1 MPIVSFP
8 MPFPAVTATFYP
20 PTYGVE
26 DAFGNPAVSYDPQ
39 DKVETPAC
47 YAPSDTS
54 DTIEDGRPH
63 AAQVALTLYL
73 PKSFSADIRGAKV
86 ELATGDAVIDALTFM
101 VDGVPT
107 SYYRDATPGDY
118 SWAVR
123 VVEYV
128 G

>member
-1 MPIVSFP
+1 MPAPSFP
-8 MPFPAVTATFYP
+8 MPFPTVTATFYLP
-20 PTYGVE
+20 SYGSA
-26 DAFGNPAVSYDPQ
+26 DAFGNPAASYDPQ

-47 YAPSDTS
+47 YAPSETS
-54 DTIEDGRPH
+54 NEFMDGRPH
-63 AAQVALTLYL
+63 AAEVSLMLYL

-86 ELATGDAVIDALTFM
+86 ELATGDAVIDALTFI

-107 SYYRDATPGDY
+107 SYHRDATPGDC